1 MPCFLTRSLVKK
13 YTLDIN
19 PGSPSLPFIDI
30 SSLAFL
36 YLKHDWVWIKFLA
49 HRSTSYLFLAPKL
62 PRVGMKPNRKALS
75 ISFENAWSG
84 ENACFL
90 FVWLHGLTPR
100 FIKLDFIYSVIHPEC
115 SLSWLPMTDIIKYTK
130 SFYQMIKEAT
140 VSKNFIY
147 LTCCINSLNPYTFYN
162 FSSLKVKACQL
173 NFTNSGK
180 KWGSSPNSSLCTSDQ
195 TSPHYTSILLPVK
208 VTIAEHNHTKSKL
221 QTLYIMEVV
230 NSLEVYF
237 LVPEQQSEPIYK
249 FLRTVAWT
257 KHICSV

>member
-1 MPCFLTRSLVKK
+1 MDRKEAKQKGLIHHLFWKCLVWREC
-13 YTLDIN
+13 L
-19 PGSPSLPFIDI
+19 
-30 SSLAFL
+30 
-36 YLKHDWVWIKFLA
+36 
-49 HRSTSYLFLAPKL
+49 
-62 PRVGMKPNRKALS
+62 LS
-75 ISFENAWSG
+75 V
-84 ENACFL
+84 C
-90 FVWLHGLTPR
+90 LTPWPHSR
-100 FIKLDFIYSVIHPEC
+100 FHQTRLHILCDPPEC
-115 SLSWLPMTDIIKYTK
+115 SLSGLPMTDIIKYTK

-180 KWGSSPNSSLCTSDQ
+180 KWGSSPNSSLCTCDQ
-195 TSPHYTSILLPVK
+195 TSPHYTAILLPVK

-221 QTLYIMEVV
+221 QTLYIMKVV